1 MARTSIAVKYINTAD
16 SLDITGNYQAV
27 DAITGTGNGIQVT
40 DFFNA
45 RDNYGF
51 LVINNTTVSAQTV
64 TLIAGGAYPQS
75 AQGSLAVSVPASK
88 VSLVRV
94 ENPARFSQADGS
106 LITEF
111 STGMTGFAAPVAFR
125 TSLGL

>member
-1 MARTSIAVKYINTAD
+1 MARTSISVKYINTAD
-16 SLDITGNYQAV
+16 SLDVTGNYQAI
-27 DAITGTGNGIQVT
+27 DSITGSGNGIQVT

-51 LVINNTTVSAQTV
+51 LVINNTYASAATV
-64 TLIAGGAYPQS
+64 TLKAGGAYPQS
-75 AQGSLAVSVPASK
+75 AQGDLAVSVPASK

-106 LITEF
+106 LIAEF
-111 STGMTGFAAPVAFR
+111 SASMTGFACPVAFR